1 MRPYAQR
8 EALGQFWLKTLDDGK
23 HFNEDYIAH
32 LGLSGKD
39 LLVMLTYNHI
49 MLVRSK
55 KLKSEWDIR
64 LSDIMTI
71 RKERTGMG
79 ITLKGGTNGPFIPV
93 SEESGRNWLYKQ
105 IEVAVNAFNDRYNA
119 KG

>member
-1 MRPYAQR
+1 
-8 EALGQFWLKTLDDGK
+8 
-23 HFNEDYIAH
+23 
-32 LGLSGKD
+32 
-39 LLVMLTYNHI
+39 MLTYNNI

-105 IEVAVNAFNDRYNA
+105 IEIAVNAFNDRYNA